1 MQRDFMECDNC
12 RAKPGSPTLCQGC
25 LHNRRVMNNLREEI
39 KGLETVY
46 GVAMQQR
53 TFPVPFEDHWELVGA
68 VDDFRNKRAAKEAD
82 DDPR

>member
-1 MQRDFMECDNC
+1 
-12 RAKPGSPTLCQGC
+12 
-25 LHNRRVMNNLREEI
+25 MNNLREEI